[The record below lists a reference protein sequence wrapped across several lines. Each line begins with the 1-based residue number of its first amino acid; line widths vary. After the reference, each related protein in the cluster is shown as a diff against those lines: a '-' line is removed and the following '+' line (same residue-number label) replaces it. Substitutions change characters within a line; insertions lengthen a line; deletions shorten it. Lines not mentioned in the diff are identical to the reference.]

1 MSVFSKLIKVAA
13 PVVATI
19 APIVGG
25 PAGTAVAAVASAKVA
40 SDRRAQAKFLQEKE
54 KSRMMDVGP
63 TSFLRG
69 GADPYASQL
78 IVNAG
83 SPPPSSGFFSTVRSG
98 LQQVGGLVSDAFSS
112 GIPQLF
118 GYNRPQ
124 NVQQQPALTTIT
136 NVGAQES
143 SGSGSIQQAG
153 FGGIVPG
160 LVSGARTLLKSPL
173 GQVALGGGSAIGL
186 SMIGADGKP
195 VRVTRKMRSQ
205 LKNLLRMTGNNY
217 ALVGDFLGYSQDMM
231 LFILSK
237 RFRNDGPVVTKAALR
252 KTKQTVRRLKSMC
265 DMYDSLRPTARR
277 RTTPMRRASTTLIKN

>member
-1 MSVFSKLIKVAA
+1 MSVFSKFVKLAA
-13 PVVATI
+13 PVVATV

-40 SDRRAQAKFLQEKE
+40 ADRRAQQKFLEEKE
-54 KSRMMDVGP
+54 KSRMMDFGMSSSRSTFV
-63 TSFLRG
+63 
-69 GADPYASQL
+69 DPYASQL
-78 IVNAG
+78 RVNAG
-83 SPPPSSGFFSTVRSG
+83 SPQSSSGFFGTVRSG
-98 LQQVGGLVSDAFSS
+98 LQQVGGLVSDAFAS

-118 GYNRPQ
+118 GASRPQ
-124 NVQQQPALTTIT
+124 GVGQQPAITTVT

-143 SGSGSIQQAG
+143 QGSGTIQSAG
-153 FGGIVPG
+153 FGNMVPG
-160 LVSGARTLLKSPL
+160 LLSGARSLLKSPL
-173 GQVALGGGSAIGL
+173 GQVALGGGTALGF
-186 SMIGADGKP
+186 SMLGPDGKP

-217 ALVGDFLGYSQDMM
+217 ALVGDFLGYDQDMM